1 MNISILGA
9 GAMGSLFGGLLAE
22 SGQSVTLLDINDTH
36 LEAIRR
42 QGLRLD
48 TDDGD
53 RCIGG
58 LSACRPE
65 QVTGQPDLLL
75 VFTKAQ
81 HTDSALRS
89 IAGHIGEHTLVLT
102 LQNGLGNAEALCRHV
117 APQRVMI
124 GMTTWPADMAGP
136 AHVRSHGQGVV
147 RLLSL
152 DGVERQG
159 STQVAAVLEA
169 AGLHCAEDPQVWTS
183 IWEKVAFNA
192 ALNSLCAVTGCTVGQ
207 LDAAPQGPALA
218 RAIVLEVL
226 SVAQSVGGGHGCAAL
241 PGQRGLCHCPPSGA
255 QAVDAARRAG
265 RPAHGN
271 RRDQWRG
278 PGQGAPG
285 RHRRAAHRN
294 PAGAAAPDRG
304 AGGHRR
310 RSCIAT

>member
-48 TDDGD
+48 TDSGE
-53 RCIGG
+53 RRIGG

-117 APQRVMI
+117 APQQVMI

-169 AGLHCAEDPQVWTS
+169 AGLHCAVDPQVWTS

-207 LDAAPQGPALA
+207 LEAVPQGPALA

-226 SVAQSVGGGHGCAAL
+226 SVAQSVGVAT
-241 PGQRGLCHCPPSGA
+241 
-255 QAVDAARRAG
+255 DARRCLDSVAYAIAHHRAHKPSMLQDVLAG
-265 RPAHGN
+265 RPTEI
-271 RRDQWRG
+271 
-278 PGQGAPG
+278 GAINGEVLARARQAGIAVPHTETLLG
-285 RHRRAAHRN
+285 LLRLIEARAAT
-294 PAGAAAPDRG
+294 
-304 AGGHRR
+304 GGSH
-310 RSCIAT
+310 A

>member
-48 TDDGD
+48 TDSGE
-53 RCIGG
+53 RRVGG

-89 IAGHIGEHTLVLT
+89 IAGHIGEHTRVLT

-117 APQRVMI
+117 APQQVMI
-124 GMTTWPADMAGP
+124 GMTTWPADMVGP

-152 DGVERQG
+152 EGVERQA

-207 LDAAPQGPALA
+207 LDGVPQGRRWPGPSCWRCSVSRSRWGWPRMRGAAWTAWPMPSPTIGRTSRRCCKTCWPADPRKSA
-218 RAIVLEVL
+218 RSMAR
-226 SVAQSVGGGHGCAAL
+226 SW
-241 PGQRGLCHCPPSGA
+241 PG
-255 QAVDAARRAG
+255 RA
-265 RPAHGN
+265 RPASTCRTPKPCWGCC
-271 RRDQWRG
+271 
-278 PGQGAPG
+278 A
-285 RHRRAAHRN
+285 
-294 PAGAAAPDRG
+294 
-304 AGGHRR
+304 
-310 RSCIAT
+310 

>member
-48 TDDGD
+48 TDSGD
-53 RCIGG
+53 RRIGG

-117 APQRVMI
+117 APQQVMI

-152 DGVERQG
+152 EGVERQA

-169 AGLHCAEDPQVWTS
+169 AGLHCAVDPQVWTS

-207 LDAAPQGPALA
+207 LDAVPQGPALA

-226 SVAQSVGGGHGCAAL
+226 SVAQSVGVAT
-241 PGQRGLCHCPPSGA
+241 
-255 QAVDAARRAG
+255 DARRCLDSVAYAIAHHRAHKPSMLQDVLAG
-265 RPAHGN
+265 RPTEI
-271 RRDQWRG
+271 
-278 PGQGAPG
+278 GAINGEVLARARQAGIAVPHTETLLG
-285 RHRRAAHRN
+285 LLRLIEARAAT
-294 PAGAAAPDRG
+294 G
-304 AGGHRR
+304 GGH
-310 RSCIAT
+310 A